1 MAAWGKPEYAC
12 AGGLADCA
20 RGIRRQC
27 RNVCGLGLTQ
37 GRGACADR
45 NELHAARRS
54 REGRLAEPLATLRS
68 HPESRGVK
76 QGDSGGAKC
85 RRPDA
90 RRLSRAEGAM
100 KALVVVLTLLA
111 ALLGAG
117 GGLVVGFIATV
128 IDRVHTDTQL
138 GCALLQTAE
147 SAGYLTKERRGQL
160 VDKVVPALSKGA
172 PPRPGGDFVRA
183 FADGW
188 WDSIREDQKS
198 GCSGS

>member
-1 MAAWGKPEYAC
+1 MAAWGKLKHASLL
-12 AGGLADCA
+12 GLAGRA

-27 RNVCGLGLTQ
+27 CDVRGLGLAQ
-37 GRGACADR
+37 GRRARADR
-45 NELHAARRS
+45 DELHAARYGG
-54 REGRLAEPLATLRS
+54 EGRLAQPLRAFRS
-68 HPESRGVK
+68 HSEGGGIK
-76 QGDSGGAKC
+76 QAQPGGARR

-90 RRLSRAEGAM
+90 RRLPGMEGAM
-100 KALVVVLTLLA
+100 KALVIVLTVLA

-117 GGLVVGFIATV
+117 GGFVVGFIATV

-147 SAGYLTKERRGQL
+147 NAGYLTRERRGQL

-172 PPRPGGDFVRA
+172 QPRPGADFIRT

-198 GCSGS
+198 GCRGV